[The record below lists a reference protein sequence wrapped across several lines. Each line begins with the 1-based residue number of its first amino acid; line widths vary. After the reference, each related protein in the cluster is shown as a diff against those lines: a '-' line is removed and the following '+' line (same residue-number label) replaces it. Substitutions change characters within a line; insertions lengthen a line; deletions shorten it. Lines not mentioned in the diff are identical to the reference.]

1 VAGRLAG
8 HSVEFEVDVLDASE
22 QQLALVAR
30 GPISL
35 GVRYLLR
42 PAHGGS
48 EVDASVSIEGQG
60 LFGRV
65 LAKATEA
72 LLAAG
77 ALRSSLE
84 RLGRE
89 LEPALAV

>member
-1 VAGRLAG
+1 M
-8 HSVEFEVDVLDASE
+8 LDASE

-30 GPISL
+30 GPFRL
-35 GVRYLLR
+35 VCRYLLR

-48 EVDASVSIEGQG
+48 EVDAAVSIEGHG
-60 LFGRV
+60 LFGRL

-84 RLGRE
+84 RLGRA
-89 LEPALAV
+89 LEPALTA